1 MTSQYGRGEPVA
13 RGGATAPIAPARR
26 IGFLAASAGIAFLM
40 AVAAW
45 VTILGNDHFPS
56 RDFFSLE
63 PVSRAADFAGDLV
76 GAESSAT
83 PAFYKPAEWAEKA
96 RLAGETL
103 AMSVAAAGLA
113 ALGALA
119 LFMFGA
125 RNVMMGS
132 LAPYQSPFWTAPFF
146 LVRGL
151 FTVSRAIPEL
161 VWAMILV
168 FVFTQGTLPGV
179 IALAIHNGGILGKLG
194 SEIVEGLDTRPMRA
208 LRSTGAGRMQVLLYG
223 VLPGGSAQVHH
234 LPVLPLGG
242 DHPNHHSGWI
252 CRGWRPG
259 DRVPPGYEPLQI
271 HRGHADSLLVSGPG
285 AFRGY
290 SLRAIAPV
298 GQLSVRHASDGFISR

>member
-1 MTSQYGRGEPVA
+1 MTPQYGRGEPVA

-45 VTILGNDHFPS
+45 VTVLGSDNFPS
-56 RDFFSLE
+56 RNLFSLE
-63 PVSRAADFAGDLV
+63 PVTRAADFAGGLV

-132 LAPYQSPFWTAPFF
+132 LAPYQSRFWTAPFF

-223 VLPGGSAQVHH
+223 VLPEALPKFITYLFYRWEVIIRTTIVVGFVAAGGLGTEFRLAMSHFKFTEVT
-234 LPVLPLGG
+234 LILFWYLVLVVFV
-242 DHPNHHSGWI
+242 DI
-252 CRGWRPG
+252 
-259 DRVPPGYEPLQI
+259 
-271 HRGHADSLLVSGPG
+271 VSGQ
-285 AFRGY
+285 
-290 SLRAIAPV
+290 LRRLAN
-298 GQLSVRHASDGFISR
+298 

>member
-1 MTSQYGRGEPVA
+1 MATQYGRGEPVA

-26 IGFLAASAGIAFLM
+26 MGFLAASAAIAFCI

-45 VTILGNDHFPS
+45 ATIIGDDQFP
-56 RDFFSLE
+56 RRGLFSLE
-63 PVSRAADFAGDLV
+63 AVTNAVDFVGGLF
-76 GAESSAT
+76 GAETSTA
-83 PAFYKPAEWAEKA
+83 PAFYQPAEWAEKA
-96 RLAGETL
+96 RLAAETL

-119 LFMFGA
+119 MFMFGA

-132 LAPYQSPFWTAPFF
+132 LAPYRSMLWVAPFF

-151 FTVSRAIPEL
+151 FAVSRAVPEL

-208 LRSTGAGRMQVLLYG
+208 LRSTGAGRAQVLLYG
-223 VLPGGSAQVHH
+223 VLPEALPKFITYLFYRWEVIIRTTIVVGFVAAGG
-234 LPVLPLGG
+234 LGTEFRLAMS
-242 DHPNHHSGWI
+242 HFKFTEVTLILFW
-252 CRGWRPG
+252 
-259 DRVPPGYEPLQI
+259 YL
-271 HRGHADSLLVSGPG
+271 LLVLFVDIVS
-285 AFRGY
+285 
-290 SLRAIAPV
+290 
-298 GQLSVRHASDGFISR
+298 GQLRRLAN

>member
-1 MTSQYGRGEPVA
+1 MAAQYGRGEPVA
-13 RGGATAPIAPARR
+13 RCGATAPIAPARR
-26 IGFLAASAGIAFLM
+26 IGFLAASAVIAFVM
-40 AVAAW
+40 ALAAW
-45 VTILGNDHFPS
+45 ATIIGDDNFPS
-56 RDFFSLE
+56 RNVFSLDS
-63 PVSRAADFAGDLV
+63 VARAADFAGGMV
-76 GAESSAT
+76 GAESSAS
-83 PAFYKPAEWAEKA
+83 PAFYNPDEWAEKA

-132 LAPYQSPFWTAPFF
+132 LAPYRSPFWTAPFF

-151 FTVSRAIPEL
+151 FTVSRAVPEL

-223 VLPGGSAQVHH
+223 VLPEALPKFITYLFYRWEVIIRTTIVVGFVAAGGLGTEFRLAMSHFKFTEVT
-234 LPVLPLGG
+234 LILFWYLVLVLFV
-242 DHPNHHSGWI
+242 DI
-252 CRGWRPG
+252 
-259 DRVPPGYEPLQI
+259 
-271 HRGHADSLLVSGPG
+271 VSGQ
-285 AFRGY
+285 
-290 SLRAIAPV
+290 LRRLAN
-298 GQLSVRHASDGFISR
+298 